1 MTREYIA
8 SANTVEEAFE
18 LACQELG
25 VAPDEISS
33 REVLKLPKKGLFGK
47 IKQQAQVKVTVEDEE
62 PVKPAAPVKAPAPA
76 PVKAEAPAPKKPAAP
91 KAPEKPAPKKEVA
104 KAAAPAAPAAPEK
117 PAAPAAPVAVEAP
130 AASVAPAETAAPAE
144 PQLSEEELEDIE
156 PKIEIARAYLSEIF
170 EKMGAGDV
178 TMEFTK
184 AEDRTVIIHL
194 NGDSIGSVIG
204 KRGETLDS
212 LQYLVCLVAN
222 RLRRR
227 EGDYVRFT
235 MNAGNYREKREETL
249 RALAARMAKKA
260 LKTGRPVALEPM
272 NPYERRI
279 IHAVITD
286 IEGVTSKSTGEE
298 PNRKVIIKPT
308 RTEGAE
314 RDRSRGRG
322 GRSRRDGDR
331 RGPRRERSDRGER
344 PERAER
350 PARPEGE
357 ESAAPRETAPK
368 EPVRREAKKLD
379 DDFKLYGKIEL

>member
-25 VAPDEISS
+25 IQPDEVSS

-47 IKQQAQVKVTVEDEE
+47 IKQQAQVKVVVED
-62 PVKPAAPVKAPAPA
+62 PAPA
-76 PVKAEAPAPKKPAAP
+76 VVPQKA
-91 KAPEKPAPKKEVA
+91 
-104 KAAAPAAPAAPEK
+104 EK
-117 PAAPAAPVAVEAP
+117 PAAQPVEKAPKAAVKPEVKPEPKPEVKPVIIQQVEEPKVSEPVEAP
-130 AASVAPAETAAPAE
+130 EEPVQPAETSAE
-144 PQLSEEELEDIE
+144 LTEEEIADIE
-156 PKIEIARAYLSEIF
+156 PKIEIAKAYLSEIF

-184 AEDRTVIIHL
+184 APDRTVIIHL
-194 NGDSIGSVIG
+194 DGDSIGSVIG

-279 IHAVITD
+279 IHAVVTD
-286 IEGVTSKSTGEE
+286 IEGVTSKSNGEE

-308 RTEGAE
+308 RPEPRE
-314 RDRSRGRG
+314 G
-322 GRSRRDGDR
+322 GRSRREGGRSR
-331 RGPRRERSDRGER
+331 RGGRRDSEPRQ
-344 PERAER
+344 
-350 PARPEGE
+350 
-357 ESAAPRETAPK
+357 PREVNESVQSSAGEAAVREPAPH
-368 EPVRREAKKLD
+368 REAKKLD
-379 DDFKLYGKIEL
+379 DSVKLYGKIEL